1 MRNVKI
7 EIEYDGT
14 NYCGWQ
20 VQNGSRLA
28 FRSPHKRSIQ
38 ETIEKALQK
47 ILNKK
52 IKIIGSG
59 RTDAGVHAKAQV
71 ANFRMKSQ
79 IPLSRLQEGLN
90 ALLPKDIAVTGISEA
105 EPDFHS
111 RFSVKSK
118 VYRYVILNQLHRS
131 AILRNYAYFCRYPL
145 DLKLMR
151 REALA
156 LVGRHNFGAFCA
168 SPGRGKN
175 PRKTIKRISITKR
188 NGLIDIEIEADSYL
202 YNMVRNIVGTLID
215 VGRGRLAAGSVK
227 KILLSRNRRA
237 AGPTAPAKGLCL
249 LKVKYK

>member
-1 MRNVKI
+1 LRNIKI

-20 VQNGSRLA
+20 VQNGSW
-28 FRSPHKRSIQ
+28 PSIQ

-47 ILNKK
+47 ILHEK
-52 IKIIGSG
+52 IKLIGSG
-59 RTDAGVHAKAQV
+59 RTDAGVHAKAQI
-71 ANFRMKSQ
+71 ANFPLKSQ
-79 IPLSRLQEGLN
+79 IPLTRLQEGLN
-90 ALLPKDIAVTGISEA
+90 ALLPEDIAITRISVA
-105 EPDFHS
+105 KPDFHS

-118 VYRYVILNQLHRS
+118 IYRYTILNRLHRS
-131 AILRNYAYFCRYPL
+131 AILRDYAYFCRYPL

-175 PRKTIKRISITKR
+175 PRKIIKSITITKH
-188 NGLIDIEIEADSYL
+188 NSLINIEIEADGYL

-227 KILLSRNRRA
+227 KILLSRNRTS
-237 AGPTAPAKGLCL
+237 AGPTVPAKGLCL
-249 LKVKYK
+249 LKVKY